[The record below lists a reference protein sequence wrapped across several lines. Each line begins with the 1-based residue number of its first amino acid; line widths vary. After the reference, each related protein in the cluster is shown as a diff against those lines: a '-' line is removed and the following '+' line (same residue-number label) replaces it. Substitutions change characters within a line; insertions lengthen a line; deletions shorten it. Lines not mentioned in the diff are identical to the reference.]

1 MAEAAPSSLD
11 LFLKT
16 DIQTAIVEG
25 SWLEIR
31 PLNSIEENAPID
43 FHIDGSSED
52 FIDLAETYLKVK
64 VRITNAAG
72 DEGYGADAMVAPINL
87 LLQSMW
93 SKLDISFNGKRVSGS
108 GHSYAYRGYLETL
121 MNFGA
126 DVKTGQLSASGWHM
140 DTAEQFDS
148 RNAQNQGFMTRKQL
162 GQGRRIIGLMGRLH
176 ADVFNQNRLLIDGVD
191 VHVQL
196 TRAEDRFCIM
206 APGGDGAENYKLK
219 LEEASLFIRKVK
231 VLPSTRLGLYRA
243 LSTASARYPIRRT
256 EQRTF
261 SISNNIT
268 SWAQENAVVG
278 PLPRR
283 LTVGFLRTDAL
294 HGSYHL
300 NPFNF
305 HHFDINFF
313 SLYVNGKQI
322 PSRALQPEF
331 TGDNA
336 EYTRTY
342 MQMSSSIG
350 HAFTNQ
356 DCGLSYK
363 DFKGGST
370 FFVFNLNAELTDGD
384 HIETTKRGTVRI
396 ECRFANALA
405 APITCLVLSE
415 YDNLILIDKQR
426 NVNLDYLV

>member
-1 MAEAAPSSLD
+1 MAEATPSSMD

-16 DIQTAIVEG
+16 DIQTAIVDG

-31 PLNSIEENAPID
+31 PLNSIEETAPVD

-72 DEGYGADAMVAPINL
+72 NGGYGQNDMVAPVNL

-93 SKLDISFNGKRVSGS
+93 SKLDVSFNGKRVSSS
-108 GHSYAYRGYLETL
+108 GHSYASRAYIESLV
-121 MNFGA
+121 NFGN

-140 DTAEQFDS
+140 DTAEQFDTLG
-148 RNAQNQGFMTRKQL
+148 AQNHGFMTRKQL
-162 GQGRRIIGLMGRLH
+162 GQGRRTISLMGRLH
-176 ADVFNQNRLLIDGVD
+176 ADVFNQNRLLIDGVN

-196 TRAEDRFCIM
+196 TRSEDRFCIM
-206 APGGDGAENYKLK
+206 GPAGNDDEHYKLR
-219 LEEASLFIRKVK
+219 LEEASLFVRKVK
-231 VLPSTRLGLYRA
+231 VLPSARLGIYKA
-243 LSTASARYPIRRT
+243 LTTASARYPIRRT
-256 EQRTF
+256 EQRMF

-268 SWAQENAVVG
+268 SWAQENAVMG
-278 PLPRR
+278 ALPRR
-283 LTVGFLRTDAL
+283 LTVGFLRTDAI
-294 HGSYHL
+294 HGSYDL

-305 HHFDINFF
+305 QHFSINFF
-313 SLYVNGKQI
+313 ALYVNGKQI
-322 PSRALQPEF
+322 PSRALQPDF
-331 TGDNA
+331 IGNNA
-336 EYTRTY
+336 EYTRSY
-342 MQMSSSIG
+342 MQMSSSLG

-370 FFVFNLNAELTDGD
+370 LFVFNLNAELTDGD
-384 HIETTKRGTVRI
+384 HIETIKRGTVRI
-396 ECRFANALA
+396 ECRFAAALPV
-405 APITCLVLSE
+405 PITCLVFSE

-426 NVNLDYLV
+426 NACLDYLV